1 MSIKVTTLNNVDI
14 AVIEARGSII
24 GGDETD
30 ELKAKAKDLVDQGN
44 KKLILDLTHVTY
56 LNSSGIGAVVS
67 IHTMYSKIEGK
78 IKVCGLGKGVKNV
91 FVITSLT
98 RVIDVEET
106 RDEAIKNFQA

>member
-1 MSIKVTTLNNVDI
+1 MSTKVNTLHDLEI
-14 AVIEARGSII
+14 AVLEPRGAII
-24 GGDETD
+24 GGEETD
-30 ELKAKAKDLVDQGN
+30 DLKQKARDLLEQGN
-44 KKLILDLTHVTY
+44 RKLILDLTHVNY

-67 IHTMYSKIEGK
+67 IHTMYSRAEGK

-106 RDEAIKNFQA
+106 IEEAIKNFQL